1 MKSLFAASI
10 LVALVVTSVDAHAQ
24 TADVATAIQNSDV
37 AAIEAAA
44 TGSTSESVLARGVL
58 AGMRRQDD
66 AALIDLH
73 AAAGDQSLSASLR
86 RDAWMTAAGI
96 YGRQSRFPE
105 VVAAIEA
112 ANAAAPARDE
122 EAARDTEQT
131 LVFARALVT
140 VPQMQADVAAS
151 GETALE
157 YDMARLPRADVTI
170 NGRRQEAVLDTGAN
184 YSTITESTA
193 RRLGLRML
201 PDAITVGAS
210 GNDAVAGHLAVA
222 DTLVIAG
229 AQYRDVVFIVLPDTA
244 LSFMGGVYRIPAIVG
259 FPILSALG
267 RVEFAGNT
275 LRHSRSG
282 QTWSADSNVLFRD
295 LEVLVSVTANGNP
308 VQLFVDSGAQTSHLT
323 PRATQQFPTL
333 LEGADTRNVRIGGA
347 GGSRLHE
354 NAAVI
359 PSLAIGVNGRR
370 VSLENVHVVGDESD
384 RHHGTLGQNVL
395 RAGGG
400 YAIDFDALRLELLP

>member
-1 MKSLFAASI
+1 MKLLLATSI
-10 LVALVVTSVDAHAQ
+10 IAALVLTSAPARAQ
-24 TADVATAIQNSDV
+24 TADLATAIQNSDI

-44 TGSTSESVLARGVL
+44 ASSTSESALGGGVL
-58 AGMRRQDD
+58 KAMRRQDE
-66 AALIDLH
+66 AALTDLR
-73 AAAGDQSLSASLR
+73 AAAEDQSLAAALR

-105 VVAAIEA
+105 AVAAIEA

-131 LVFARALVT
+131 LVFTRALVT
-140 VPQMQADVAAS
+140 VPPMQANVAAS
-151 GETALE
+151 GQTELD
-157 YDMARLPRADVTI
+157 YDIARLPRADVII
-170 NGRRQEAVLDTGAN
+170 NGRTQEAVLDTGAN

-201 PDAITVGAS
+201 PDPITVGAS

-222 DTLVIAG
+222 DTLTIAG
-229 AQYRDVVFIVLPDTA
+229 GQFRDVVFIVLPDNA

-259 FPILSALG
+259 FPVLSALG

-282 QTWSADSNVLFRD
+282 RTWSADSNVLFRD

-308 VQLFVDSGAQTSHLT
+308 VQLFMDSGAQSSNLT
-323 PRATQQFPTL
+323 PLATQQFPTL
-333 LEGADTRNVRIGGA
+333 LQGADTRNVRIGGA
-347 GGSRLHE
+347 GGSRVHE
-354 NAAVI
+354 NAAVL
-359 PSLAIGVNGRR
+359 PNLAINVGDRTVTI
-370 VSLENVHVVGDESD
+370 ENVDVIGDASD
-384 RHHGTLGQNVL
+384 GHHGTLGQDVL
-395 RAGGG
+395 RAGSG